1 MPPES
6 GLLHPLALTL
16 KPFPHEA
23 VQCDQAAQG
32 CHSEAMPAMELL
44 APPEA
49 LYARVYVDQAVS
61 PLFIFSLKR
70 KEKDER
76 ERGHRKR
83 NEERERGKTGHK
95 RNTYQRREQET

>member
-1 MPPES
+1 
-6 GLLHPLALTL
+6 
-16 KPFPHEA
+16 
-23 VQCDQAAQG
+23 
-32 CHSEAMPAMELL
+32 MELL

-49 LYARVYVDQAVS
+49 LYARVYVDLAVR
-61 PLFIFSLKR
+61 PLFFFSLKR

>member
-1 MPPES
+1 
-6 GLLHPLALTL
+6 
-16 KPFPHEA
+16 
-23 VQCDQAAQG
+23 
-32 CHSEAMPAMELL
+32 MELL

-83 NEERERGKTGHK
+83 THTHITFQSKGDTNYPLSIRDENLTARPLSRFMRTTTIKKTK
-95 RNTYQRREQET
+95 IRKKM

>member
-1 MPPES
+1 MRPES
-6 GLLHPLALTL
+6 GLLHALDLIL
-16 KPFPHEA
+16 KPFPQEA
-23 VQCDQAAQG
+23 VQCDQAAQS